1 MKRLLAVMRRDFDHV
16 RHNVIALLVCM
27 GLAIMPSLYAWF
39 NIAGNWD
46 PYGNTD
52 QVKVAVA
59 SSDEGYSGNLLP
71 INVNVGD
78 RVIAALA
85 QSDALDFVVT
95 QEDDALEGV
104 RSGAYYAAV
113 VMPKNFSTDLM
124 SALSKDATHP
134 QLDYYVNEKRNAIAS
149 IVTGKASDAVQTK
162 VDEGFAQAVT
172 QVGAELLEEFSN
184 TMDDDTL
191 LSVASSLKDAL
202 NNSARS
208 VRQTADDM
216 EAYKAAISSLKA
228 TMTTASSLLSNN
240 TSSIEASSLLSTAA
254 DGVSQF
260 DDAAK
265 EAESLASDAIDQGL
279 ASVGTLEDQIDN
291 AFDVADGQADRLAQ
305 ALEKVSSEV
314 HDRQSALQRF
324 VDSLDA
330 LTGNAE
336 ELVRVMEADSAYASV
351 DVEYAHGVRTD
362 ISDLKGRV
370 QNALAYVN
378 ELVGSYDKLV
388 SDLASS
394 RGDAE
399 SSRQELK
406 GLVANVRKGIE
417 DVRTDY
423 ENNLSGSL
431 GGLASTINDAAAD
444 ASNASSA
451 LNGTSDELAPV
462 VKDTAADLTKLEDSL
477 TDASSKLNK
486 AAKTIDD
493 LRSKLAKATSAG
505 NFDAIRTIVGTD
517 PTGLAEFV
525 SSPVSL
531 DRVALFPVDNTGSAI
546 APYYTTMALWV
557 GGTLMGILLYVGIS
571 DEARKQT
578 QAKPRHAYFGRLA
591 FFLILG
597 AFQSTILLLGDIYF
611 LGIQCNNPLLF
622 LLTGWLASAVFINII
637 FSLATSLGDIG
648 KAIAVL
654 LMVVQVAGSGGTFP
668 VQMLPAPFRALYPFL
683 PFVHS
688 ENAMRAAMFGTYGND
703 WLVSMGI
710 LAAYLVPALLLG
722 LLLRKPLVRAN
733 EWIERKLEE
742 TQIM

>member
-1 MKRLLAVMRRDFDHV
+1 MKRLFAVMRRDFDHV
-16 RHNVIALLVCM
+16 RHNVIALLVCV
-27 GLAIMPSLYAWF
+27 GLVIMPSLYAWF
-39 NIAGNWD
+39 NIAGSWD

-71 INVNVGD
+71 VDVNVGD

-85 QSDALDFVVT
+85 QSDALDYVVT

-113 VMPKNFSTDLM
+113 VMPKSFSTDLM
-124 SALSKDATHP
+124 SALSKNATHP

-149 IVTGKASDAVQTK
+149 IVTGKASDAVQTQ

-191 LSVASSLKDAL
+191 LSVASSLRDAL
-202 NNSARS
+202 GNSARS

-216 EAYKAAISSLKA
+216 EAYKAAISSLRA
-228 TMTTASSLLSNN
+228 TMTTASSLLGNN
-240 TSSIEASSLLSTAA
+240 TSSNEASSLLSAA
-254 DGVSQF
+254 AEGAEQF

-265 EAESLASDAIDQGL
+265 EAKSLASDAIDKGL
-279 ASVGTLEDQIDN
+279 ASVDTLESQVDE

-305 ALEKVSSEV
+305 ALGKVSGEV
-314 HDRQSALQRF
+314 HDRQSALQQF
-324 VDSLDA
+324 VDSMDA
-330 LTGNAE
+330 LNANVD
-336 ELVRVMEADSAYASV
+336 ELVRSMEANVAYATA
-351 DVEYAHGVRTD
+351 DVEYAHALRTN
-362 ISDLKGRV
+362 ISDLKDRA
-370 QNALAYVN
+370 QNALTYVT

-394 RGDAE
+394 RGNAE

-417 DVRTDY
+417 DVRKDY

-431 GGLASTINDAAAD
+431 GGLASTIDDAAAG
-444 ASNASSA
+444 ASDASSA
-451 LNGTSDELAPV
+451 LNGTSDELASV
-462 VKDTAADLTKLEDSL
+462 VKDTSADITKLEDSL
-477 TDASSKLNK
+477 ADASTKLDK
-486 AAKTIDD
+486 AAATIDD
-493 LRSKLAKATSAG
+493 LRSKLAKATSSG
-505 NFDAIRTIVGTD
+505 NYEAIRTIVGTD
-517 PTGLAEFV
+517 PTGLAEYV

-531 DRVALFPVDNTGSAI
+531 DRVALFPVDNTGSAL

-557 GGTLMGILLYVGIS
+557 GGTLMGMLLYVGIS
-571 DEARKQT
+571 DEARKET

-591 FFLILG
+591 FFLVLG
-597 AFQSTILLLGDIYF
+597 ALQSTMLLLGDIYF
-611 LGIQCNNPLLF
+611 LGIQCSNPLLF
-622 LLTGWLASAVFINII
+622 LLTGWLASTVFINII
-637 FSLATSLGDIG
+637 FSLATAFGDIG

-668 VQMLPAPFRALYPFL
+668 VQMLPAAFRAAYPFL

-688 ENAMRAAMFGTYGND
+688 ENALRAAMFGVYGND

-733 EWIERKLEE
+733 EWMERKLEE